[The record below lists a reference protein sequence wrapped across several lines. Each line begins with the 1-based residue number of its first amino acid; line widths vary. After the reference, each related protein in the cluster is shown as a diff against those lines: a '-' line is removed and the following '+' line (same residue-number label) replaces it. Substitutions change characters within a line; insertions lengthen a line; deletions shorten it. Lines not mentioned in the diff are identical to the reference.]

1 MSDDTESSALPVS
14 WDEGARG
21 PYRRSSRL
29 RSAADARP
37 LSGFIDERWGVFSDD
52 LAELTRNA
60 SPTTG
65 LMVIGAAVLVATTPQ
80 VDLVPSLRTAT
91 VVIAWVVTLQAGA
104 AIVLD
109 LWRVSV
115 RGARTPRTDLRSLA
129 PGPVAGRH
137 RSLAGVEGCS
147 VQRLMTTVAERPLQR
162 EDTSES
168 GWKSSSIPSNRA
180 VRR

>member
-14 WDEGARG
+14 WDEAREALIVVLLVCAV
-21 PYRRSSRL
+21 L
-29 RSAADARP
+29 RMLGP

-91 VVIAWVVTLQAGA
+91 VITSPLGDVQPFEVK
-104 AIVLD
+104 
-109 LWRVSV
+109 
-115 RGARTPRTDLRSLA
+115 AR
-129 PGPVAGRH
+129 
-137 RSLAGVEGCS
+137 
-147 VQRLMTTVAERPLQR
+147 RLGG
-162 EDTSES
+162 ES
-168 GWKSSSIPSNRA
+168 R
-180 VRR
+180 